1 MKMETMETGSNHIA
15 ALLLAILFN
24 VVVLSDYCLSQSDHS
39 SFSGNAVM
47 LWVLNLVCWT
57 CSCMYEFMMF
67 WRSIGFLLL
76 VCYVGCLILKLYCL
90 QLCSSYISLAVP
102 PMYMYIE
109 VDGL

>member
-1 MKMETMETGSNHIA
+1 MKMKTMETGSNHIA

-39 SFSGNAVM
+39 SFFGSHVVGFKPC
-47 LWVLNLVCWT
+47 LLDLQL
-57 CSCMYEFMMF
+57 FMMF

-76 VCYVGCLILKLYCL
+76 VCYVGCLILKLYGL
-90 QLCSSYISLAVP
+90 QLCSSCISLAVP
-102 PMYMYIE
+102 TMYMYIE

>member
-1 MKMETMETGSNHIA
+1 
-15 ALLLAILFN
+15 
-24 VVVLSDYCLSQSDHS
+24 
-39 SFSGNAVM
+39 
-47 LWVLNLVCWT
+47 
-57 CSCMYEFMMF
+57 MMF